1 MPEVTLRHEFDCD
14 EQTYWDRTT
23 FDPVFNERLYRDVLK
38 FPGYE
43 LLSLVDDENAKTR
56 RVRIDPPLGN
66 LPAAVKKA
74 VGDRFSYVEEGRF
87 DKKTGRYE
95 FKIAPSAMRDKA
107 KTFGEL
113 WCEKLGDKR
122 VARIAHVTVEVKV
135 FMVGGLVEEKILG
148 DVRHSYEAAA
158 RFTRE
163 YLKELGLSA

>member
-1 MPEVTLRHEFDCD
+1 MPEVTLRHEFECD
-14 EQTYWDRTT
+14 EETYWDRTT

-43 LLSLVDDENAKTR
+43 LLSFVDDEDAKTR
-56 RVRIDPPLGN
+56 RVRIDPPLGGM
-66 LPAAVKKA
+66 PAAVKKA
-74 VGDRFSYVEEGRF
+74 VGDRFSYIEEGRF
-87 DKKTGRYE
+87 DKKTRRYS
-95 FKIAPSAMRDKA
+95 FRILPSAMRDKA

-113 WCEKLGDKR
+113 FCEKLGDKKVVR
-122 VARIAHVTVEVKV
+122 VAHVTVEVKV

-163 YLKELGLSA
+163 YLRELGL